1 MLTPSDVV
9 TFKMN
14 PLRQAVKALL
24 NVATTR
30 DLQKWLKKNIKELD
44 LTRVTHWNKAK
55 LPDLRYKQS
64 WQILAVAI
72 LKWLQNE
79 RFNRVNKMFK
89 NWKLSELERE
99 CRKRDVYVNIEPT
112 KHNLRTLLIADELS
126 KTA

>member
-1 MLTPSDVV
+1 MLTPSDVA
-9 TFKMN
+9 TLKMN
-14 PLRQAVKALL
+14 PLRQAVRSLL

-44 LTRVTHWNKAK
+44 LTRVTNWSKAK

-72 LKWLQNE
+72 IKWLQNAK
-79 RFNRVNKMFK
+79 FHRVNKMFNHLK
-89 NWKLSELERE
+89 IDDLKRE
-99 CRKRDVYVNIEPT
+99 CRQRDIYVNIEPT
-112 KHNLRTLLIADELS
+112 KHNLRSLLIADELH